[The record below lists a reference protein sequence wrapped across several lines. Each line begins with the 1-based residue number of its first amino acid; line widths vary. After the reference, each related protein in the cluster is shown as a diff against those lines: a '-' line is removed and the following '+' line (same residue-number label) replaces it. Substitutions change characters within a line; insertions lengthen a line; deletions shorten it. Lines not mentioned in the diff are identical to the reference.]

1 MADRVITNQY
11 LLAGSVSNYMTE
23 VRPGTYHGKRQIGVA
38 QSNTRGP
45 IAGERGRPVLLDSN
59 EANKTVSE
67 ALELTNAVSEGSY
80 PVHIKDLKAVA
91 DAHTKELLD
100 REYEVRTASSRVLV
114 L

>member
-100 REYEVRTASSRVLV
+100 REYEVRTAS
-114 L
+114 